1 MAQQQP
7 HPPPAAAYGQNQEL
21 IRKQL
26 QQGFQQLPRTEHQT
40 VGAGGLTSGP
50 SSLPYNQAPVRAK
63 IEIRPQP
70 HVSKSSEFALHFPPN
85 PAISPTAQPY
95 PQESRAGQ
103 QPEVRALTDPQAKAQ
118 HRSAEGQFHASR
130 LATDQPNPAIS
141 PTSQPYHNWPP
152 DSRAGDVRLQQPEVR
167 ALTDPQALAQ
177 HRSAEG
183 QFHASRS
190 ATDYSPPQN
199 VAKQPPIPPT
209 LQRQSSVPGS
219 SAHGQHEQSSYVPE
233 PNIMQHI
240 TTDIHAVAGNVVSQ
254 VAEERAR
261 QPTMQHVPYDPN
273 LVCVYCNKQFRI
285 GEIQKY
291 KHHVETC
298 NGSDGTQ
305 V

>member
-7 HPPPAAAYGQNQEL
+7 HPPPAAAYGQDQEL

-26 QQGFQQLPRTEHQT
+26 QQRFQQLPRTEHQT
-40 VGAGGLTSGP
+40 VGAGGP
-50 SSLPYNQAPVRAK
+50 SSLPGAMYHQAPVPRAK
-63 IEIRPQP
+63 VQSRQPESNP
-70 HVSKSSEFALHFPPN
+70 HVSKSSEVAPHYQPN
-85 PAISPTAQPY
+85 PSISPT
-95 PQESRAGQ
+95 
-103 QPEVRALTDPQAKAQ
+103 
-118 HRSAEGQFHASR
+118 F
-130 LATDQPNPAIS
+130 
-141 PTSQPYHNWPP
+141 QPYHNWPP

-167 ALTDPQALAQ
+167 ALTDPQAMAQ

-298 NGSDGTQ
+298 NGSEGTQ